1 MRMLLR
7 PLPPF
12 RAARAFNRAAAAPR
26 PAAALTRQ
34 FRTGAAPRMNY
45 TPPQNPYMHPP
56 PKPWLHRI
64 RDMAIG
70 SALTFAG
77 YFGYVYWEYR
87 QMSQEMA
94 ELEAMQKEDTQF
106 KERIRAARL
115 AGDADA
121 LRDLTFQRQR
131 HVIKTFPHDTVSEF
145 GPLPSYPLGDENC
158 GKDLVPERDTLVIVE
173 KDPEVKQIS
182 TVLIAAN
189 VHVHVEN
196 LVPSASTVVVDPSG
210 TMPPFTNR
218 REPRFEPE
226 DEKLRELFRRFEYQA
241 HFWARRGELNENGE
255 CAVAFA
261 LQDADK
267 VFLFTFRDGFRTL
280 QIAHHMMD

>member
-1 MRMLLR
+1 MRILLR
-7 PLPPF
+7 PPPPF
-12 RAARAFNRAAAAPR
+12 RAARAFRAAAPR
-26 PAAALTRQ
+26 PPAFTRRQ
-34 FRTGAAPRMNY
+34 FRTGSAPRINY

-56 PKPWLHRI
+56 PKPWRHRF

-87 QMSQEMA
+87 QMAKEMA
-94 ELEAMQKEDTQF
+94 ELEEMQKEDTKF
-106 KERIRAARL
+106 KERIQAARI
-115 AGDADA
+115 AGDEDA

-145 GPLPSYPLGDENC
+145 GPLPSYPLGDDNC
-158 GKDLVPERDTLVIVE
+158 GKDLVPESDTLVIIE
-173 KDPEVKQIS
+173 KDPDTKQIS

-189 VHVHVEN
+189 LHV
-196 LVPSASTVVVDPSG
+196 PDMQSSTGTVVVDPSG
-210 TMPPFTNR
+210 TMPPFTSK
-218 REPRFEPE
+218 REPSYEPQ
-226 DEKLRELFRRFEYQA
+226 DEKLRELFKRFEYQA
-241 HFWARRGELNENGE
+241 HFWARRGELNEDGE

-280 QIAHHMMD
+280 QIAHHMMPVGE

>member
-1 MRMLLR
+1 
-7 PLPPF
+7 
-12 RAARAFNRAAAAPR
+12 
-26 PAAALTRQ
+26 
-34 FRTGAAPRMNY
+34 MNY

-56 PKPWLHRI
+56 PKPWLHRF

-87 QMSQEMA
+87 QMSKEMA
-94 ELEAMQKEDTQF
+94 ELEEMQKEDTRF
-106 KERIRAARL
+106 KERIRAARV
-115 AGDADA
+115 AGDEDA

-158 GKDLVPERDTLVIVE
+158 GKDLIPESDTLVIIE
-173 KDPEVKQIS
+173 KDPEIKGQIS

-189 VHVHVEN
+189 VHVEN
-196 LVPSASTVVVDPSG
+196 MQSSSGTIVVDPSG

-218 REPRFEPE
+218 REPRYEPE
-226 DEKLRELFRRFEYQA
+226 DEKLKELFKRFEYQA
-241 HFWARRGELNENGE
+241 HFWARRGELNEDGE

-267 VFLFTFRDGFRTL
+267 VFFFTFRDGFKTL
-280 QIAHHMMD
+280 QIAHHMME

>member
-1 MRMLLR
+1 MRILLR
-7 PLPPF
+7 PSPPF
-12 RAARAFNRAAAAPR
+12 RAVRAFRAAAPR
-26 PAAALTRQ
+26 PATFTRRQ
-34 FRTGAAPRMNY
+34 FRTGSASRINY

-56 PKPWLHRI
+56 PKPWRHRF

-87 QMSQEMA
+87 QMAKEMA
-94 ELEAMQKEDTQF
+94 ELEEMQKEDTKF
-106 KERIRAARL
+106 KERIQAARV
-115 AGDADA
+115 AGDEDA

-145 GPLPSYPLGDENC
+145 GPLPSYPLGDDNC
-158 GKDLVPERDTLVIVE
+158 GKDLVPESDTLVIIE
-173 KDPEVKQIS
+173 KDPDTKQIS

-189 VHVHVEN
+189 LHV
-196 LVPSASTVVVDPSG
+196 PDMQSSTGTVVVDPSG
-210 TMPPFTNR
+210 TMPPFTNKQESSY
-218 REPRFEPE
+218 EPQ
-226 DEKLRELFRRFEYQA
+226 DEKLRELFKRFEYQA
-241 HFWARRGELNENGE
+241 HFWARRGELNEDGE

-280 QIAHHMMD
+280 QIAHHMMPAGE